1 MNGLGTIEESDLEQL
16 HISDTQHLQLYFD
29 TVVIN
34 YTNQYVE
41 DPVVNNTTIIPQE
54 QSVAQP
60 INISLVIADFLSE
73 PLDFE
78 LPLLSCLNEDIT
90 ITIKNAPQ
98 IFDAPSD
105 STGLWVT
112 PSPQIDLGL
121 PDKTNSSLSPV
132 HDLGDGYL
140 PISQSTCGLLCYH
153 ERLRSYLR
161 NSVLSSL
168 PEPWAKWITNNVSG

>member
-1 MNGLGTIEESDLEQL
+1 MNGLSTIEDSDFQRLCN
-16 HISDTQHLQLYFD
+16 SDTLHLQLYFD
-29 TVVIN
+29 TLVVN

-41 DPVVNNTTIIPQE
+41 DPVVNSATIIPQE

-60 INISLVIADFLSE
+60 INISLVIADILSE

-78 LPLLSCLNEDIT
+78 RPLLSCLNEDLT
-90 ITIKNAPQ
+90 ITVKNAPQ

-112 PSPQIDLGL
+112 PIYSPQIDLGS
-121 PDKTNSSLSPV
+121 PDKSNSSLSPV
-132 HDLGDGYL
+132 HDGYL